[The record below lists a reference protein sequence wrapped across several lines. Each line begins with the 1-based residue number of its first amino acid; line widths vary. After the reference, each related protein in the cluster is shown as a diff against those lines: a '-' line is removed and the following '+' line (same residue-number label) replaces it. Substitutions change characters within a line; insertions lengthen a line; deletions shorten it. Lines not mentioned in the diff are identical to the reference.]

1 MKIAIMNTST
11 FDNDKVVD
19 QYELR
24 ILGQVQNFITSM
36 SEETK
41 KLLTEK
47 LETIVSQP
55 ITNQKEQTIANTIA
69 QKTYTPQETRDL
81 ELVNLM
87 NSFSLRGELLK
98 NTISTT
104 KVTQLLGCSSR
115 QTPLDRVKNQ
125 SLIAVK
131 DSGQWK
137 YPLWQFDAEGT
148 DGVVEGLPEV
158 IKTLQVSNLAK
169 MSWLTSTNA
178 VFESRT
184 PIQML
189 KQGKLQQVINE
200 AVGVGLAQ

>member
-1 MKIAIMNTST
+1 MNTST
-11 FDNDKVVD
+11 FSQDKIVD
-19 QYELR
+19 KYELK
-24 ILGQVQNFITSM
+24 ILEQVQSFVTSM

-55 ITNQKEQTIANTIA
+55 EADNEEQSIANAIA
-69 QKTYTPQETRDL
+69 QKTYTAQERRDL

-104 KVTQLLGCSSR
+104 KVAKLLGCSSR

-131 DSGQWK
+131 DNGQWK

-148 DGVVEGLPEV
+148 DGVIEGLPET
-158 IKTLQVSNLAK
+158 IKTLPVSNLAK
-169 MSWLTSTNA
+169 ISWLTSPNA
-178 VFESRT
+178 VFDNST
-184 PIQML
+184 PLDML
-189 KQGKLQQVINE
+189 SKGKVQQVINE
-200 AVGVGLAQ
+200 AVGVGLTQ